1 MDPVSGHRFS
11 LRKAQP
17 INSLTWRV
25 IEGEAYIM
33 TAMKEN
39 VVTQVKQVKLRA
51 NTCRNRTF
59 A

>member
-17 INSLTWRV
+17 INSLAWRV
-25 IEGEAYIM
+25 IDSEAYIM

-39 VVTQVKQVKLRA
+39 VVTQVKLLA